1 MLSSSAIDI
10 SLLAILM
17 ALHLSNNKDV
27 QNLKLSVLV
36 ILVAHA
42 LFTTHKM
49 YERRGDENLEV
60 ENSQNEDVQNVSDVP
75 EEILGAGKEDQDKNA
90 IEVDRKDFTLPSQ
103 ATSEGDGEYRRN
115 FTAPS
120 NSKHL
125 FQKNVSNDLTKFNK
139 DLANSALEL

>member
-17 ALHLSNNKDV
+17 ALHFSNNKDV

-49 YERRGDENLEV
+49 YEQRGDM
-60 ENSQNEDVQNVSDVP
+60 EDVQDEVIDAP
-75 EEILGAGKEDQDKNA
+75 DEILGVGEEQQENA
-90 IEVDRKDFTLPSQ
+90 TEVDRKDFTLPSQ

-115 FTAPS
+115 FTSPS
-120 NSKHL
+120 KSKHV
-125 FQKNVSNDLTKFNK
+125 FRKNVSNDVTKFNE
-139 DLANSALEL
+139 DLAKSALEL

>member
-49 YERRGDENLEV
+49 YEHRGVGKLEV
-60 ENSQNEDVQNVSDVP
+60 ENSQNEDDKNVSDIP
-75 EEILGAGKEDQDKNA
+75 EGIIGASKEDQDKNA
-90 IEVDRKDFTLPSQ
+90 TEVDRKDFTLPPQ
-103 ATSEGDGEYRRN
+103 ATSESDGEYRRN

-120 NSKHL
+120 NSKNL
-125 FQKNVSNDLTKFNK
+125 FKQNVSNDLTNFNK

>member
-17 ALHLSNNKDV
+17 ALHFSNNKDV

-49 YERRGDENLEV
+49 YERRGVTGDAGDV
-60 ENSQNEDVQNVSDVP
+60 PDDVPDVQD
-75 EEILGAGKEDQDKNA
+75 EILGVGNEHQENA
-90 IEVDRKDFTLPSQ
+90 TELDRKDFTLPSQ

-115 FTAPS
+115 FTSPS
-120 NSKHL
+120 KSKHV
-125 FQKNVSNDLTKFNK
+125 FRKNVSNDVTKFNE
-139 DLANSALEL
+139 DLAKSALEL